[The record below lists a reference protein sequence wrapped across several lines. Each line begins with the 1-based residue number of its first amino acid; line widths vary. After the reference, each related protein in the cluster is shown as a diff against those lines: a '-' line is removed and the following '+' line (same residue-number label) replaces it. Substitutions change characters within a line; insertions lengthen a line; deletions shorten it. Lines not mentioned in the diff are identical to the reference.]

1 MVADIMTVMP
11 MREIL
16 QKFYGVKYIMSLDLT
31 IVLLQ
36 APLEQFSRQLTAF
49 KFESNVY
56 QFTTVPCGF
65 KNSLATFIGAVEKV
79 LVDSGLNDNLVMY
92 VDDLFIHPSN
102 FHRTCTSH

>member
-36 APLEQFSRQLTAF
+36 AHLEQFSRQLTAF
-49 KFESNVY
+49 KF
-56 QFTTVPCGF
+56 
-65 KNSLATFIGAVEKV
+65 
-79 LVDSGLNDNLVMY
+79 
-92 VDDLFIHPSN
+92 
-102 FHRTCTSH
+102 